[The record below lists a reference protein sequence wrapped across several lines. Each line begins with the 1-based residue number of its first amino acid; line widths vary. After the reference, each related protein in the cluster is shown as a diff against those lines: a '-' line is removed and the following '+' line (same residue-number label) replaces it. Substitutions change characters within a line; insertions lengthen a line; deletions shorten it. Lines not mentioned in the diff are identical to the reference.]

1 MKAKLDG
8 KIKIVKN
15 GVFDSNPTFRL
26 VLGMC
31 PTLAVTTTAF
41 NGLGMG
47 LAAMLVLVCSNA
59 LVSLLRNVIPEKVRI
74 PAYVLIIA
82 TFVTVLEMLL
92 KKFIPTLYSALGIY
106 LPLIVVNCIIL
117 ARAEAF
123 ASVNK
128 VGDSILDGLGMG
140 LGFTLALV
148 LLGFIRE
155 LLGSG
160 TIFAGSLGSVEFGL
174 SLGKLQNYSMS
185 IFALP
190 AGGFLTLGLVMA
202 CVNAISDRRQKMKK
216 EKFERIAQ
224 QIEIAKREMELE
236 KRLFDA
242 NSADVADSAEIATDT
257 PESIDVV
264 EPIQKS
270 NTNAYVEVST
280 QQGIEDAYIGE
291 PILQSN
297 EVAEVAEVAEV

>member
-1 MKAKLDG
+1 MNNPKL
-8 KIKIVKN
+8 KILQN
-15 GVFDSNPTFRL
+15 GIFTSNPTFRL

-31 PTLAVTTTAF
+31 PTLAVTTSAF

-47 LAAMLVLVCSNA
+47 LAATLVLVCSNA
-59 LVSLLRNVIPEKVRI
+59 LVSLLRNVIPDKVRI

-82 TFVTVLEMLL
+82 TFVTMLEMLL

-155 LLGSG
+155 LLGAG
-160 TIFAGSLGSVEFGL
+160 TVFAGSLGDVEFGL
-174 SLGKLQNYSMS
+174 SLGKLQDYSLS
-185 IFALP
+185 VFVLP

-202 CVNAISDRRQKMKK
+202 AVNALSDRKAKREK
-216 EKFERIAQ
+216 ERYERIARE
-224 QIEIAKREMELE
+224 IEEAKREEELDAQLFGETSQNDE
-236 KRLFDA
+236 KE
-242 NSADVADSAEIATDT
+242 V
-257 PESIDVV
+257 
-264 EPIQKS
+264 
-270 NTNAYVEVST
+270 NA
-280 QQGIEDAYIGE
+280 
-291 PILQSN
+291 
-297 EVAEVAEVAEV
+297 